1 MLIHLGPLLRTENI
15 WITKTYFTGRLK
27 LLSANMSR
35 FNRLPEFEKELKRLA
50 NKYRSL
56 PDDLSRLEKVLT
68 QSPTGIGTNFTII
81 HRKVDITIVK
91 TRLACRSLKN
101 RSLRL
106 IYAYHQGAMTFMYLE
121 LYYKVE
127 KESEDRGRIKEYLK
141 NNEA

>member
-1 MLIHLGPLLRTENI
+1 
-15 WITKTYFTGRLK
+15 
-27 LLSANMSR
+27 MSR

-121 LYYKVE
+121 LYYKGE